1 MEKGFW
7 VFEMT
12 LSNVLQVAHFTLNSL
27 TAQHIVD
34 CTLTSNLAELYV
46 VKPKCGNFFFAGKN
60 PPPLCQGLIGVA
72 DFCVKVYNMS
82 YEQGKFGGCLEIYAD
97 FVERVLDLKL
107 GCYYMEELVGS
118 SVAENEVLGV
128 PVDEKAWLH
137 SLFQI
142 SNSVKEQI
150 LDEMH
155 KWFDKDWGLDK
166 HRLPEPVVEEYDNE
180 KFNDS
185 F

>member
-1 MEKGFW
+1 M
-7 VFEMT
+7 
-12 LSNVLQVAHFTLNSL
+12 
-27 TAQHIVD
+27 
-34 CTLTSNLAELYV
+34 
-46 VKPKCGNFFFAGKN
+46 
-60 PPPLCQGLIGVA
+60 CQGLIGVA

-82 YEQGKFGGCLEIYAD
+82 YEQGKFGGCLEMYAD

-107 GCYYMEELVGS
+107 GCYYMEEVVGS
-118 SVAENEVLGV
+118 AVAENEVLGV
-128 PVDEKAWLH
+128 PVDEKARLH

-150 LDEMH
+150 LDEML
-155 KWFDKDWGLDK
+155 KWSDKDWYLSVTRGLHK
-166 HRLPEPVVEEYDNE
+166 HRLPEPVLEEYEDE